1 MVEVFQNIVRYKKE
15 NKQKYEI
22 FSLRSIDDH
31 LHIFSSNVVD
41 LSSYSILKD
50 KLKDINEK
58 DPDDLKKLYLEILK
72 AGVFGEKGG
81 AGLGLLQMARRSSN
95 PIQYNFS
102 PVNEKSKLFQY
113 QLDFSINKGERILE
127 RDKVFIGENITLLE
141 EIYERILYFFL
152 KVISKKK
159 MLTPFSTSYKPILG
173 FKQKIKNLTITEFF
187 ILPLNSFKIF
197 QDMERM

>member
-1 MVEVFQNIVRYKKE
+1 MKSMRKLKTISPTSWLKFFKHCTLQKE

-81 AGLGLLQMARRSSN
+81 AGLGLLQN
-95 PIQYNFS
+95 
-102 PVNEKSKLFQY
+102 
-113 QLDFSINKGERILE
+113 G
-127 RDKVFIGENITLLE
+127 
-141 EIYERILYFFL
+141 
-152 KVISKKK
+152 
-159 MLTPFSTSYKPILG
+159 
-173 FKQKIKNLTITEFF
+173 
-187 ILPLNSFKIF
+187 
-197 QDMERM
+197 